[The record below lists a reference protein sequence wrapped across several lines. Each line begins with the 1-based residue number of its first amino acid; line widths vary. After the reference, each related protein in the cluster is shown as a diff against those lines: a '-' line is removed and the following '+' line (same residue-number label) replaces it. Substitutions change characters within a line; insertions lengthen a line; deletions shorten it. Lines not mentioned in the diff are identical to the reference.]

1 MKKDYCTMKT
11 QNCQVCSM
19 ASYGSGRDC
28 QNNPI
33 EPIKFTLY
41 IPGELSEQIEFLRY
55 KKRLSKNTIIL
66 EALKEYLPK
75 QIKKYPEYI
84 KGLNGQ

>member
-1 MKKDYCTMKT
+1 MKKDYCTIKT

-19 ASYGSGRDC
+19 AIYGSGRDC

-41 IPGELSEQIEFLRY
+41 IPGELNEQIEFLRY
-55 KKRLSKNTIIL
+55 KERLSKYAIIL
-66 EALKEYLPK
+66 KALKEYLPK
-75 QIKKYPEYI
+75 QIKKYPEY
-84 KGLNGQ
+84 KEVKNG